1 MDGAI
6 WGALSALSFGTADFF
21 ARFTGR
27 RLGTNLS
34 LALVL
39 VVGLLP
45 TGAYLILSGSS
56 LHLAGD
62 HVWLVLVYG
71 AGTAVATKLLYE
83 ALARGPVTV
92 VAPIVAAYPAFVVLF
107 ASAMGRNPGAL
118 QLAATVVVLAGA
130 LVTARFSE
138 PDTETTLSRQAL
150 LIAVAAS
157 LSYAGLVVAGQ
168 AATPAIGAAQT
179 ALWGRIVAILV
190 ILPITLLGASRAPAN
205 RSIKAIYLLVGLQG
219 VLDGGGHLLLFA
231 GSHGPHPEIAAV
243 AGSCFGAVTALL
255 AWIVLSER
263 VAPLQWVGM
272 VLVFAGVAALSAVA

>member
-39 VVGLLP
+39 IIGLLP
-45 TGAYLILSGSS
+45 TSAHLILSGSS
-56 LHLAGD
+56 LHLAGG
-62 HVWLVLVYG
+62 HIWLVLVYG

-107 ASAMGRNPGAL
+107 ASATGRNPGAV

-130 LVTARFSE
+130 LMTARFSE
-138 PDTETTLSRQAL
+138 PDTETTLSRQTL

-157 LSYAGLVVAGQ
+157 LSYAGLVIAGQ
-168 AATPAIGAAQT
+168 TAVPAVGAAQT
-179 ALWGRIVAILV
+179 AFWGRIVAILV
-190 ILPITLLGASRAPAN
+190 IVPITMLGTPRAPSK
-205 RSIKAIYLLVGLQG
+205 RSTRTIYLLVGLQG

-255 AWIVLSER
+255 AWIVLRER
-263 VAPLQWVGM
+263 VAPLQWAGM
-272 VLVFAGVAALSAVA
+272 VLVFAGVAALSALA

>member
-1 MDGAI
+1 MDVAI

-27 RLGTNLS
+27 RLGTDLS

-45 TGAYLILSGSS
+45 MGAYPVLSGSS
-56 LHLAGD
+56 LHLAGG
-62 HVWLVLVYG
+62 HIWLVIVYG
-71 AGTAVATKLLYE
+71 VGTAVATKLLYE

-107 ASAMGRNPGAL
+107 ASAMGRNPGAM
-118 QLAATVVVLAGA
+118 QLAATVVVLTGA
-130 LVTARFSE
+130 LVTARFAE
-138 PDTETTLSRQAL
+138 PDTETTLSRQTL

-168 AATPAIGAAQT
+168 TAIPAVGAAPT
-179 ALWGRIVAILV
+179 AFWGRIVAILV
-190 ILPITLLGASRAPAN
+190 MLPITLLGASRAPAN
-205 RSIKAIYLLVGLQG
+205 PSFMPISLLVGLQG

-255 AWIVLSER
+255 AWIVLRER
-263 VAPLQWVGM
+263 VGPLQWGGM
-272 VLVFAGVAALSAVA
+272 ALVFAGVAALSAVA

>member
-56 LHLAGD
+56 LRLAGD
-62 HVWLVLVYG
+62 HVWLVLAYG